1 MTGEAERSSWQTSV
15 ERDPPWKVLIVEDDH
30 QVASLH
36 QRLVEAMPGFR
47 SLGAVA
53 DGEAAYRAVN
63 SLLPDLAI
71 VDLAMPGCDGR
82 TLVRRLRAQEAA
94 VEVIVVTASRDAK
107 TVREMVHLGVVD
119 YLVKPFAPERLQHA
133 MSSFARR
140 ARGLRRAQLAQDD
153 VDIVQATGAVGMHRP
168 PKGLKIRRLGEIR
181 MLLRESGE
189 ALTAEEVGAR
199 VGIARVTARRYLD
212 YLDVIGAVTIERECR
227 GPGRPRNCY
236 RDSEPPGAGDQRRV
250 SPPRGAGGL

>member
-1 MTGEAERSSWQTSV
+1 MTATSFTPFSEPMI
-15 ERDPPWKVLIVEDDH
+15 ERDPPWRVLIVEDDH
-30 QVASLH
+30 AVASLH

-47 SLGAVA
+47 SLGVVA

-71 VDLAMPGCDGR
+71 VDLAMPSCDGR
-82 TLVRRLRAQEAA
+82 TLVRRMRVSDVP

-107 TVREMVHLGVVD
+107 TVREMLHLGVID

-153 VDIVQATGAVGMHRP
+153 VDIVQATGAVGMCRP
-168 PKGLKIRRLGEIR
+168 PKGLKPRRLADVR
-181 MLLRESGE
+181 ALLQTSER

-212 YLDVIGAVTIERECR
+212 YLDVIGAVTVERECR
-227 GPGRPRNCY
+227 GPGRPRNLY
-236 RDSEPPGAGDQRRV
+236 RHASAIGPGPV
-250 SPPRGAGGL
+250 